1 MKNRIFS
8 TVITALASTTIAM
21 AQSTGGSFAD
31 FRKGLLEGYNAYR
44 NGVLERY
51 DQFLDGVWTD
61 FEQFKG
67 EESSS
72 VPKPERV
79 PSVGDVPEVKPEKP
93 DVTPPAAKAPE
104 PKP

>member
-1 MKNRIFS
+1 MKHRIFS
-8 TVITALASTTIAM
+8 TVITTLASAGIAM

-31 FRKGLLEGYNAYR
+31 FRKGLLEGYNSYR

-51 DQFLDGVWTD
+51 DKFLDGVWSD

-67 EESSS
+67 EESDP

-79 PSVGDVPEVKPEKP
+79 PDRKSVV
-93 DVTPPAAKAPE
+93 
-104 PKP
+104 